1 MYVCDISREQAVR
14 YFELEFI
21 EYEFD
26 DAVREDLRLKRLR
39 FSQAELACD
48 RNAMV
53 AARDALLQY
62 RVRWVWYRREAR
74 GGLVP
79 GDVVHDTLNMM
90 IRNAS
95 DSIAAVADIGAEV
108 DAALPHVERACIEEL
123 PASSGDC
130 SRADLQRMMAV
141 CSLTEAEAYRYLEES
156 RFEINFAIGEFARD
170 SLGKINSARLRDDI
184 VGITAALAD
193 LKQVY
198 ANWYFSRAE
207 HERPETVSSANY
219 LAESLL
225 RALRQGCEVVRE
237 MREASQ
243 RVYEEN
249 SRRRAEARR
258 LAELEDLQERQ
269 HAEACLQ
276 AREASILQVLDK
288 RRARDARLIAELR
301 DATSVEEMHR
311 VADAYISDRDGFDL

>member
-1 MYVCDISREQAVR
+1 
-14 YFELEFI
+14 
-21 EYEFD
+21 
-26 DAVREDLRLKRLR
+26 
-39 FSQAELACD
+39 
-48 RNAMV
+48 
-53 AARDALLQY
+53 
-62 RVRWVWYRREAR
+62 
-74 GGLVP
+74 
-79 GDVVHDTLNMM
+79 
-90 IRNAS
+90 
-95 DSIAAVADIGAEV
+95 
-108 DAALPHVERACIEEL
+108 
-123 PASSGDC
+123 
-130 SRADLQRMMAV
+130 MMAV

>member
-14 YFELEFI
+14 YFELEFV

-48 RNAMV
+48 RDAMV

-95 DSIAAVADIGAEV
+95 DSIAAIADIVAEV
-108 DAALPHVERACIEEL
+108 DAALPCVERACSENM
-123 PASSGDC
+123 PASSSDC
-130 SRADLQRMMAV
+130 SRVDLQRMMAV

-170 SLGKINSARLRDDI
+170 SLGKIDSARLRD
-184 VGITAALAD
+184 
-193 LKQVY
+193 
-198 ANWYFSRAE
+198 E
-207 HERPETVSSANY
+207 
-219 LAESLL
+219 
-225 RALRQGCEVVRE
+225 
-237 MREASQ
+237 
-243 RVYEEN
+243 
-249 SRRRAEARR
+249 
-258 LAELEDLQERQ
+258 
-269 HAEACLQ
+269 
-276 AREASILQVLDK
+276 
-288 RRARDARLIAELR
+288 
-301 DATSVEEMHR
+301 
-311 VADAYISDRDGFDL
+311 